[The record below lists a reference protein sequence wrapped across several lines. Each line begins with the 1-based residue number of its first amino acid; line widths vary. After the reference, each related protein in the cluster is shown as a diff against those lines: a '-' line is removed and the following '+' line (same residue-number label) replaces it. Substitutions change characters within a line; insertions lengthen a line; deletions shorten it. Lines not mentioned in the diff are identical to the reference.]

1 MARMQQ
7 CQSKAR
13 ATLLGICAA
22 RKFVRAAE
30 NLLMRT
36 ISGRIDGEPST
47 IYMERDKSPTPGK
60 EKFFVFGMC
69 RVYHTLY
76 SLHAAQTKGG
86 ASLRPAAAAAGAR
99 RITAGASQR
108 RLRPAAAAA
117 GARRIT
123 AGASRRRGGENPT
136 IRVFAVR
143 KAVWVGGWFQRVGSM
158 AASWPLQMLR
168 VTLHPFQELR
178 ADAVADCS
186 GAAARYAPEHH
197 LATLKRVELCLRVVG
212 TQRAHDVFLNE
223 IQKRAL
229 QRCLVDIPPL
239 RNNGVAIGAQV
250 TAGNPA
256 RPVQFKIKEGN

>member
-1 MARMQQ
+1 MQQ

-13 ATLLGICAA
+13 ASLLGICAT

-47 IYMERDKSPTPGK
+47 IYMERDKSPTPRGK

-86 ASLRPAAAAAGAR
+86 AS
-99 RITAGASQR
+99 
-108 RLRPAAAAA
+108 LRPAAAAA

-168 VTLHPFQELR
+168 VTLHPFQEFR

-212 TQRAHDVFLNE
+212 TQRAHDVFLNA

-256 RPVQFKIKEGN
+256 RPVQFKIKESNQKLR